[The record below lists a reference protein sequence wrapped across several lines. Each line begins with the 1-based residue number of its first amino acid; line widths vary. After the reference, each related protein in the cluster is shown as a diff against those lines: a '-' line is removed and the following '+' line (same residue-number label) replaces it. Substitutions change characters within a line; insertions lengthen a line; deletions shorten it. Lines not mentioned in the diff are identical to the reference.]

1 MWLTYHSNLKLISV
15 ALKEK
20 SASFRDAAIAENL
33 VTWPSWKY
41 RVSRQSEIHSSRNL
55 KILGRNYVKLLTIT
69 MNWVDTSKH
78 HTAIHFFG
86 LAMDSPVP
94 RGVCGTATPTPRS
107 SPGNESWRRRKLGNA
122 AKICGFWMTNGWFW
136 LGNPMMTGESNIYM
150 EYVFDI
156 LRAPKNQANP
166 FFFSQVQVFW
176 SGEWLRDWSLFLVQ
190 QVLNS
195 DECREKL
202 KNKQFRSV

>member
-1 MWLTYHSNLKLISV
+1 MLNMLKTWSLDPADIISCFKTIRNSFLKKSHNFGLTMLNI
-15 ALKEK
+15 
-20 SASFRDAAIAENL
+20 
-33 VTWPSWKY
+33 
-41 RVSRQSEIHSSRNL
+41 
-55 KILGRNYVKLLTIT
+55 VKLLTIT
-69 MNWVDTSKH
+69 MNWVDTSTH

-107 SPGNESWRRRKLGNA
+107 SPGNEAWRRRKLRKA
-122 AKICGFWMTNGWFW
+122 AKICGLWMTNGWFW
-136 LGNPMMTGESNIYM
+136 LGNPMMTGESKIYM
-150 EYVFDI
+150 EYVLIFWEP
-156 LRAPKNQANP
+156 LNQANP
-166 FFFSQVQVFW
+166 LIKQIQVFW
-176 SGEWLRDWSLFLVQ
+176 SGEWVRDLSLFLVQ